1 MREQNVNKT
10 YETKYMTC
18 KKSETSTLQKSKFDK
33 FKEGIQRSDGIQNS
47 IQAYLMHT
55 LKYQ

>member
-47 IQAYLMHT
+47 I
-55 LKYQ
+55 